1 MVINLRFVQQ
11 GCDHV
16 AGQGANTPSL
26 MYQMQP
32 LMNCNSSPIKGPY
45 IMTSNYRYITTVL
58 RVSLMSVDRLMFAVY
73 MLFTS
78 LVLVSLLIAMATNRY
93 EGAKRRA
100 ECTWR
105 FNAVVFGLRIERLL
119 AAAVAIT
126 GCQLCSRDQRPLGR
140 LAQSYPDPI
149 FDGRYLLDVRQ
160 KTAPPPTTTT
170 VNSEQR
176 RLRDD
181 VSRLNAQVRDIANR
195 IDLLAARLH

>member
-1 MVINLRFVQQ
+1 
-11 GCDHV
+11 
-16 AGQGANTPSL
+16 
-26 MYQMQP
+26 
-32 LMNCNSSPIKGPY
+32 
-45 IMTSNYRYITTVL
+45 
-58 RVSLMSVDRLMFAVY
+58 MSVVRLMFAVY

-126 GCQLCSRDQRPLGR
+126 GCRLCSRDQRPLGR
-140 LAQSYPDPI
+140 LAQSYPDPV

-160 KTAPPPTTTT
+160 KTPPTTTT
-170 VNSEQR
+170 RVHTEQR
-176 RLRDD
+176 R
-181 VSRLNAQVRDIANR
+181 SRLNAQVRDITNI
-195 IDLLAARLH
+195 IDLGLLTARLH